1 MADNAD
7 GECVTLDVTL
17 VPQRATVDDLLSD
30 GECLVYNSSRDEASA
45 LNRSATEIWQLCD
58 GSLSVG
64 SIAQVLGQRY
74 GVDRD
79 LLLEDVVCALL
90 ALRTHGLVN
99 FVSDSTENVRWRAVR
114 TLWR

>member
-7 GECVTLDVTL
+7 RERVTLDVTL
-17 VPQRATVDDLLSD
+17 IPQRAAVDDLLSD

-64 SIAQVLGQRY
+64 SIAHVLGQRY

-79 LLLEDVVCALL
+79 LLLEDVVWALH
-90 ALRTHGLVN
+90 ALRTHGLVT
-99 FVSDSTENVRWRAVR
+99 FATESTE
-114 TLWR
+114 T

>member
-1 MADNAD
+1 MAKHAD
-7 GECVTLDVTL
+7 EERVTLDVAL
-17 VPQRATVDDLLSD
+17 IPQRSTVDDFLSD

-64 SIAQVLGQRY
+64 GIAHVLGQRY

-79 LLLEDVVCALL
+79 LLLEDVVSGTA
-90 ALRTHGLVN
+90 
-99 FVSDSTENVRWRAVR
+99 RAAHTR
-114 TLWR
+114 AGQRL